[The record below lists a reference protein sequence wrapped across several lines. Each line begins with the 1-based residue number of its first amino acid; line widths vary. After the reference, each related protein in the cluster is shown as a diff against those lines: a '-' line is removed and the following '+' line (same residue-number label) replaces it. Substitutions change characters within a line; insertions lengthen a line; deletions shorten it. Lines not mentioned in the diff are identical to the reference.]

1 MIWVSAFLPE
11 ECHLLELPDPLTLI
25 FAGGAG
31 VLSFFS
37 PCILPMLPAYLGHL
51 AGVTLA
57 ELENGG
63 NQKAQRKV
71 FSHALLF
78 VVGFS
83 AIFILIGSA
92 LGFLG
97 QQLGAFQ
104 VWLSRI
110 GGVAII
116 GFGMYTLRILPSIP
130 LLERQRR
137 LFSVSV
143 GGGYF
148 SSALIGA
155 SFGIGWTPCVGSIL
169 ASIFV
174 LASSSTTVLE
184 GVTLLS
190 VYSIGL
196 AIPFLLLG
204 LFTSRFSKIIKRIN
218 RRLSLVNIISGILL
232 IVLGIVV
239 FTNNF
244 GRLLGLFL

>member
-11 ECHLLELPDPLTLI
+11 ECHFLKLPDPLTLI

-31 VLSFFS
+31 ILSFFS

-57 ELENGG
+57 ELENGE

-83 AIFILIGSA
+83 AIFILMGSA
-92 LGFLG
+92 LSFLG
-97 QQLGAFQ
+97 QQLGGFQ

-116 GFGMYTLRILPSIP
+116 GFGMYTLRILPSMP

-137 LFSVSV
+137 LFSVSG

-169 ASIFV
+169 ASVFV

-184 GVTLLS
+184 GATLLS

-196 AIPFLLLG
+196 AIPFLFLG
-204 LFTSRFSKIIKRIN
+204 LFTSRFAKIIKRIN
-218 RRLSLVNIISGILL
+218 KRLSLVNIISGILL
-232 IVLGIVV
+232 IALGIVV

-244 GRLLGLFL
+244 SRLLSLFL

>member
-57 ELENGG
+57 ELENGE
-63 NQKAQRKV
+63 NKAQRKV

-83 AIFILIGSA
+83 AIFIIMGSA

-143 GGGYF
+143 GSGYF

-174 LASSSTTVLE
+174 LASSSTTILE
-184 GVTLLS
+184 GAALLS

-196 AIPFLLLG
+196 AIPFLFLG